1 MAALFVAMFTVVSV
15 SRLNSGGA
23 MPDTRA
29 SHGGD
34 GALDLAAHA
43 SATAADQTADAAAQR
58 RAAVPLPEE
67 SAESLK
73 DRHSHAPQRVAAVA
87 SSQADGPAEP
97 QGLFALTANDVRGKP
112 VALSRFSL
120 SGPRKNR
127 AVLVVNT
134 ASACGYTKANFEG
147 LVALKKKYGPFG
159 LEVLSF
165 PSNSFR
171 NQEPLDGEELEKWAR
186 DTYGATFPIFEKL
199 PVVGPKTQPVYRWIR
214 EQLGGGKG
222 QEKITWNFWKVLVDG
237 RTGRVVKAYD
247 MPFRKAEIE
256 HDVYALL
263 TEGKLKDEGDGGGEE
278 AEEKAAV

>member
-1 MAALFVAMFTVVSV
+1 MAALFVAAFTVVSV

-43 SATAADQTADAAAQR
+43 AASSTADADAQR

-73 DRHSHAPQRVAAVA
+73 DRHSHAPQRVAVA
-87 SSQADGPAEP
+87 AHQADDSAEP
-97 QGLFALTANDVRGKP
+97 QGLFALTANDVFSKP
-112 VALSRFSL
+112 VPLARFGL

-165 PSNSFR
+165 PSASFR
-171 NQEPLDGEELEKWAR
+171 NQEPLDGEELQTWAR
-186 DTYGATFPIFEKL
+186 DTYGATFPVFEKL

-214 EQLGGGKG
+214 EQLGGGSG

-237 RTGRVVKAYD
+237 RTGLVVKAYD
-247 MPFRKAEIE
+247 MPFRRAEIE

-263 TEGKLKDEGDGGGEE
+263 TEGKVPSPEDEGEGEE
-278 AEEKAAV
+278 EGGDKKAAV